1 MKKPLDPD
9 KPLSENPAPLVDEAL
24 GPVDKVSLDL
34 SSRTFSVEIAR
45 KWHTVRRGQNRE

>member
-24 GPVDKVSLDL
+24 ANNSCALCTMPWLFHLEYQPG
-34 SSRTFSVEIAR
+34 R
-45 KWHTVRRGQNRE
+45 N